1 MTTLAELLLA
11 PERFERLVPQ
21 TAAWIERYVHDSHG
35 LRGMALK
42 AGLAAA
48 RAARPDAVTR
58 AVTRL
63 LPEFAAA
70 LEPYWQKF
78 RASGERDFS
87 AYLKRHAKGATT
99 AMMDVTD
106 VRIAA
111 SPNRALHAGY
121 KRLRGTL
128 AVELEKLLPDI
139 AGMLG
144 RSIQSS

>member
-11 PERFERLVPQ
+11 PERRDALIRN
-21 TAAWIERYVHDSHG
+21 TAAWVERYVHQSSG

-42 AGLAAA
+42 TGLSAAK
-48 RAARPDAVTR
+48 AARPDAVER

-63 LPEFAAA
+63 LPEFANA
-70 LEPYWQKF
+70 LEPFYQRF
-78 RASGERDFS
+78 RATGERSFAD
-87 AYLKRHAKGATT
+87 YLRSHAKQAS
-99 AMMDVTD
+99 AEMMAVTD

-128 AVELEKLLPDI
+128 ASELEKLLPDI
-139 AGMLG
+139 ARMIG
-144 RSIQSS
+144 RNLK